1 MSEDMHVWP
10 KKTIQVYYKVRWND
24 YKLRQLSL
32 LQSAMDSFFITK
44 CDTVYYKLR
53 QVFQS
58 AMIITNWDSSTS
70 PPPPKPFLRVW
81 MTTAPP
87 PPLLISK
94 SGSSTVVNR
103 PVNSETSMYR
113 CVVVHWNERVSVC
126 WNWFTLAPE
135 VTSNGGEMYENTSA
149 RPWREERV

>member
-1 MSEDMHVWP
+1 MFDQ
-10 KKTIQVYYKVRWND
+10 KKQFKFITKCDGMITNCDSLVYYKVRWTVITNC
-24 YKLRQLSL
+24 
-32 LQSAMDSFFITK
+32 DSFFITK
-44 CDTVYYKLR
+44 CDTVYYKLG

-70 PPPPKPFLRVW
+70 PPKPFLRVW
-81 MTTAPP
+81 MTTAP